1 MLDTLGFGPVEVA
14 AYDVLVLNGRM
25 SLADVSA
32 KTDAT
37 PEVARQALEVLEG
50 KGLVRRLAGPDQQ
63 FVVAPPEHAIEVLIA
78 EQMSALQGVRAR
90 SAEVAA
96 QVRRVTQDVDPTS
109 LIEIVSGEGSVRQ
122 LFHQVV
128 RSARQELA
136 VFDCPPYAL
145 VAEGVEEV
153 TNDQQQRMRSD
164 GLRLRTVFERSLLD
178 DPAQV
183 HRILRGVA
191 AGEQSRI
198 ASVPLKLAIID
209 RDWGI
214 LPLLHA
220 GEATPEAAVIVRRSV
235 LLDSM
240 LALFELVWEH
250 AVEVKPQVGE
260 PTASKNR
267 MKLPSMSGCDANNPV
282 SSTATLSPPPSMP
295 VNAGSA
301 RNAVRPVTSNAALNS
316 VRSSRV
322 SQRRARGMLVR
333 KVRRLQRI
341 APPAQI

>member
-96 QVRRVTQDVDPTS
+96 QVRRVTQDVDPTA

-260 PTASKNR
+260 ELPLGGTTEDEFRQLAHLMATGMTDTAIAHQ
-267 MKLPSMSGCDANNPV
+267 LG
-282 SSTATLSPPPSMP
+282 LSE
-295 VNAGSA
+295 
-301 RNAVRPVTSNAALNS
+301 RT
-316 VRSSRV
+316 
-322 SQRRARGMLVR
+322 
-333 KVRRLQRI
+333 VRRRIKDLMDELRVDSRFLAGVRAVQRGWI
-341 APPAQI
+341 